1 MTWCFCGQKVCGQRF
16 TRQYLRAKFAGKGS
30 RVKVREKIIAG
41 KDSLAGKA
49 SQEMFAGKDL
59 PKIPVRAKLAGKASQ
74 EKFAGKDLPKI
85 PMRAKLAGKAS
96 RAKLSQPFARCIT
109 GYCCSVCKPEYH
121 MALAMG
127 LHWRLGEASPVA
139 WLTEDLLL
147 MIIERMKP
155 RRQLP
160 AWMSCSWN
168 VTMQQRPRA
177 RATGTRATEHPSQ
190 TAQEKQCN
198 CLRALVT

>member
-1 MTWCFCGQKVCGQRF
+1 MTWCFYGQRF
-16 TRQYLRAKFAGKGS
+16 
-30 RVKVREKIIAG
+30 AG

-49 SQEMFAGKDL
+49 SQEKFAGKDL

-74 EKFAGKDLPKI
+74 
-85 PMRAKLAGKAS
+85 AKLLQKTAV
-96 RAKLSQPFARCIT
+96 LSQPFARCIT
-109 GYCCSVCKPEYH
+109 GYCCSVCKPDYH

-127 LHWRLGEASPVA
+127 LHRRLGEASPVA
-139 WLTEDLLL
+139 WLTEDLLR

-155 RRQLP
+155 RRQLA

-168 VTMQQRPRA
+168 VTMQQQRLA

-190 TAQEKQCN
+190 TAQEKQHS
-198 CLRALVT
+198 LQTAPVT